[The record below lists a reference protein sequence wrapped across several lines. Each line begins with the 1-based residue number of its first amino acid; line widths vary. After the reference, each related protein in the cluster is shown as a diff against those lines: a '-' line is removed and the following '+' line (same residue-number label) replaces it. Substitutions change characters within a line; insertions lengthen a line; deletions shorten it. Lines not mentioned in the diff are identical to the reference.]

1 MNNQKYILLS
11 FLGAAVLLAASV
23 RGLAVPFLATMEVG
37 DPRLFGLIDASAFG
51 GLMLGIAVFL
61 TLNRNQVAY
70 SFTDEVIAELR
81 KVAWPDK
88 QETIRSTLVVVTFTV
103 VVAGALGLYDYIW
116 AGITREFIFS
126 ES

>member
-1 MNNQKYILLS
+1 MNNQKYILMT

-23 RGLAVPFLATMEVG
+23 RGLAVPILATMEVS
-37 DPRLFGLIDASAFG
+37 DPSLFGMIDASSFG

-70 SFTDEVIAELR
+70 SFTDDVVAELR

-88 QETIRSTLVVVTFTV
+88 QETIRSTLVVVAFTV
-103 VVAGALGLYDYIW
+103 VVAGALGFYDYLW